1 MKKDDNADK
10 IEGILS
16 MKNKMPPL
24 LFVLTAAALFLLTPR
39 SFAKTLITQYQ
50 DQSSSASI
58 QPARMNDQA
67 GIAVVFEGTDDL
79 HYYAAPDTAPS
90 PGMELKISAK
100 ADGLTFGDAVYPEY
114 QYYND
119 PAIGKIEVYVGN
131 FKVFLPITEEVKFG
145 LGPEKTTVTV
155 TIKGIACTSQL
166 CLAPF
171 TKEVTA
177 DVDLSDMAKWAEISF
192 KTAPPRETN
201 EKPQHGQAEIDRAA
215 RPQPPTT
222 EADTELGKLL
232 AGYQESGTKEDRINS
247 VAWFLLLA
255 VLAGLS
261 INIMPCVLPVIPL
274 IIMRLVKQASESGP
288 RRVALGFAFCG
299 GIVLFFAVF
308 AIISAII
315 KFSTGAALDL
325 NSIYRNPAAVIT
337 LFLFIVFFAL
347 ALMDIFPISLPSS
360 VAGKQGSG
368 SGFAG
373 SIGMGFFAGV
383 LSTPCSGALIG
394 AVLVWAQTQLWYV
407 SVAALILMG
416 VGMALPYAILV
427 SVPKLLDYV
436 PKPGTWMEIFKKTGG
451 FLLLLIAAKFM
462 LAGLTKDH
470 LLNVLLYGVIFAF
483 AVWMWG
489 TWVSFSTPAG
499 KKWIVRLIALAIAVA
514 AGVWLLP
521 APKQSQIDWQ
531 PYDPALVQTALEK
544 NQPVL
549 IKFTAD
555 WCTNCKI
562 VDKNVYQNPEI
573 AAFLTQKGFITV
585 KADTT
590 QESYQATVDYKAV
603 FKEPGNIPNTIL
615 LNPDT
620 KTITKIRGIFAPEE
634 LKQAISE
641 QF

>member
-1 MKKDDNADK
+1 MKKTFRFFW
-10 IEGILS
+10 L
-16 MKNKMPPL
+16 
-24 LFVLTAAALFLLTPR
+24 VLIFAGSTFWGGESL
-39 SFAKTLITQYQ
+39 AKTLITQYQ

-58 QPARMNDQA
+58 QPARMNGQP

-79 HYYAAPDTAPS
+79 HYYATSESAPAP
-90 PGMELKISAK
+90 GLELKITAQ
-100 ADGLTFGDAVYPEY
+100 AEGLTFGSAVYPEY
-114 QYYND
+114 QYFD
-119 PAIGKIEVYVGN
+119 DAVQGKIEVYVGN
-131 FKVFLPITEEVKFG
+131 FKVFVPVTQEVKFG
-145 LGPEKTTVTV
+145 LGLEKTTVTAA
-155 TIKGIACTSQL
+155 IKGIACTSEL

-177 DVDLSDMAKWAEISF
+177 DVDLSQRANWPEISF
-192 KTAPPRETN
+192 KTAPPRETD
-201 EKPQHGQAEIDRAA
+201 EKPQHGQAQLDRAT
-215 RPQPPTT
+215 RSQPTTT
-222 EADTELGKLL
+222 EADTGLGKML
-232 AGYQESGTKEDRINS
+232 AGYQESGTKEERINS
-247 VAWFLLLA
+247 TAWFLLLA

-274 IIMRLVKQASESGP
+274 IIMRLVKQASESRP
-288 RRVALGFAFCG
+288 KRVGLGFAFCG
-299 GIVLFFAVF
+299 GIVLFFATF
-308 AIISAII
+308 AVISAII
-315 KFSTGAALDL
+315 KLSTGAALDL

-360 VAGKQGSG
+360 VAGKQGGG

-373 SIGMGFFAGV
+373 SIGMGFFAGI
-383 LSTPCSGALIG
+383 LSTPCSGAIIG

-416 VGMALPYAILV
+416 VGMALPYAVLV

-462 LAGLTKDH
+462 LAGLTKEH

-489 TWVSFSTPAG
+489 TWVTFSTPKG
-499 KKWIVRLIALAIAVA
+499 KKWTVRIIALAIAVTP
-514 AGVWLLP
+514 GFWLLGV
-521 APKQSQIDWQ
+521 PKQSQIDWQ
-531 PYDPALVQTALEK
+531 DYDPAVVQTALEK
-544 NQPVL
+544 KQPVL

-573 AAFLTQKGFITV
+573 ASFLTQKGFVTV

-615 LNPDT
+615 LDPDT
-620 KTITKIRGIFAPEE
+620 KTITKIRGIFTPEE
-634 LKQAISE
+634 LKQAIDE

>member
-1 MKKDDNADK
+1 MKK
-10 IEGILS
+10 
-16 MKNKMPPL
+16 P
-24 LFVLTAAALFLLTPR
+24 FRFLFLLIFTGSAFFGGDVP
-39 SFAKTLITQYQ
+39 AKTLITQYQ

-58 QPARMNDQA
+58 QPARMDGKP

-79 HYYAAPDTAPS
+79 HYYAAPETAPA
-90 PGMELKISAK
+90 PGMELKVSAN
-100 ADGLTFGDAVYPEY
+100 ADGLTFGKAVYPEY

-119 PAIGKIEVYVGN
+119 PASGKIEVYVGN
-131 FKVFLPITEEVKFG
+131 FKVFLPITSTPIAGNLTKD
-145 LGPEKTTVTV
+145 VTV

-171 TKEVTA
+171 TKEITA
-177 DVDLSDMAKWAEISF
+177 AINLMLDDVPEIDF
-192 KTAPPRETN
+192 KTAPRRVE
-201 EKPQHGQAEIDRAA
+201 
-215 RPQPPTT
+215 TT
-222 EADTELGKLL
+222 ETVKPEPAAPAAIGDSALGKLL
-232 AGYQESGTKEDRINS
+232 AGYQESGTNEDRINS
-247 VAWFLLLA
+247 TVWFLLLA

-288 RRVALGFAFCG
+288 RRVALGLSFCG
-299 GIVLFFAVF
+299 GIILFFAVF
-308 AIISAII
+308 AVISAII
-315 KFSTGAALDL
+315 KLSTGVALDL

-347 ALMDIFPISLPSS
+347 TLMDIFPITLPSS
-360 VAGKQGSG
+360 VAGKQDGG

-373 SIGMGFFAGV
+373 SIGMGFFAGI
-383 LSTPCSGALIG
+383 LSTPCSGAVIG
-394 AVLVWAQTQLWYV
+394 AVLVWAQTQPPTV
-407 SVAALILMG
+407 SAAALVLMG
-416 VGMALPYAILV
+416 VGMALPYAVLV

-489 TWVSFSTPAG
+489 TWVTFSTPKG
-499 KKWIVRLIALAIAVA
+499 KKWIVRVIALAIAIA
-514 AGVWLLP
+514 AGFWLLP
-521 APKQSQIDWQ
+521 TPKQSQIDWQ
-531 PYDPALVQTALEK
+531 DYDPAAVQQALEK

-555 WCTNCKI
+555 WCTNCKV

-573 AAFLTQKGFITV
+573 AAFLTQKGFVTI

-615 LNPDT
+615 LNPNT
-620 KTITKIRGIFAPEE
+620 KAITKIRGIFTPEE
-634 LKQAISE
+634 LRQTIQKQ
-641 QF
+641 F